1 MNNAIRAGVTRL
13 DMSPTGNGWLL
24 FAFAASDSATF
35 DAARAAVAQLPHYAR
50 KWLPQA
56 RAWRVKSW
64 ALWSLAPQWPALRDA
79 LEEMGISREHR
90 RAEYDEDTYTP
101 PPPRLYAPQR
111 VADAFAALQLT
122 PGAPLGLI
130 EAARRYWAKALH
142 PDVSGGDTTEAMKRI
157 NVAADMCEAFA
168 RQRSRAA

>member
-90 RAEYDEDTYTP
+90 RAEYDDVP

-111 VADAFAALQLT
+111 VADAFRLACLT
-122 PGAPLGLI
+122 SDAPVELI
-130 EAARRYWAKALH
+130 AAARKVYALRLH
-142 PDVSGGDTTEAMKRI
+142 PDRPGGDLARAQQM
-157 NVAADMCEAFA
+157 NAALDLCEAFA
-168 RQRSRAA
+168 RQRAAA